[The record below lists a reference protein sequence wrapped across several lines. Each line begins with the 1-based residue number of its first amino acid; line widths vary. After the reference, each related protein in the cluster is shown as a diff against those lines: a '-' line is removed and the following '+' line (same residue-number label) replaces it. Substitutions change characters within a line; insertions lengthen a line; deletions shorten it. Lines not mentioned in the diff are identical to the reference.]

1 MSKKLKYRS
10 CGFWV
15 SKKLKYRS
23 FGFWVSKKLKY
34 QRLAVTLEASM
45 LRNAC
50 YASPPTPPRGAPA
63 AATVIV
69 SAIGPGIVPA
79 KIPLEAPKQ
88 KSRFGP
94 ETDQF
99 SLKMRAFEAS
109 MPQNSCYASP
119 PTPPRGAP
127 AAATVIVS
135 TVAPGI
141 VPAIIPLEA
150 AKENNRVLDQK
161 LINFH

>member
-45 LRNAC
+45 LRN
-50 YASPPTPPRGAPA
+50 
-63 AATVIV
+63 
-69 SAIGPGIVPA
+69 
-79 KIPLEAPKQ
+79 
-88 KSRFGP
+88 
-94 ETDQF
+94 
-99 SLKMRAFEAS
+99 
-109 MPQNSCYASP
+109 SCYASP

-127 AAATVIVS
+127 AATVIVS
-135 TVAPGI
+135 AIVPGI
-141 VPAIIPLEA
+141 VPAIALLEA
-150 AKENNRVLDQK
+150 LKQK
-161 LINFH
+161 SCFGP